1 MRDLEQPHDLFGKG
15 LYGLN
20 EAARLIGAQ
29 RRSVRRWML
38 GYSFNQNGEA
48 RRSNPLWEPDLPQ
61 FDDQLELSFRDL
73 IELRFIHEFS
83 NAGIGLKAI
92 RNCLDYARECVKSD
106 RPFSSGRFRTDGKTI
121 FLESLQEAGDP
132 KLLDL
137 RKNQYVFKKVVERTF
152 RDLDLKEDMVVRW
165 RPYRG
170 KASIVVDPNRS
181 FGQPIA
187 SNSGVPTVALAE
199 AFEAEGTVSRVA
211 KLYEVDTSVVN
222 DAVRYERE
230 LRAA

>member
-38 GYSFNQNGEA
+38 GYSFKQNGEA

-83 NAGIGLKAI
+83 KAGIGLKAI

-199 AFEAEGTVSRVA
+199 AFEAEGSVSRVA